1 MWFNLCF
8 SLFHLNRRRKRNW
21 NKFK

>member
-1 MWFNLCF
+1 MWFSLCF